1 MAQARNAAVTSTA
14 SSASSVTLLSERR
27 GRVGFSVY
35 NDSTQV
41 LYVKYGATAS
51 TSSYTVQVIAGGFF
65 EDPFQY
71 SGRVDGI
78 WASANGNARVTEV
91 FV

>member
-1 MAQARNAAVTSTA
+1 MAQAHNAVTANVA
-14 SSASSVTLLSERR
+14 SSASSVTLLSERL
-27 GRVGFSVY
+27 GRLGFSIY

-51 TSSYTVQVIAGGFF
+51 SSSYTVQVVAGGFF
-65 EDPFQY
+65 EDPFAY

-78 WASANGNARVTEV
+78 WASANGNARVTQV
-91 FV
+91 FA